1 MMDLLGVADALKA
14 VALNVPGVKT
24 AALGINQSWPQ
35 TPAAEVILADG
46 DLSMEVAGGR
56 GYLEQSRVQIVF
68 YVPLTSNLEADER
81 ELIPLLQGFVDF
93 IHDSAFDYT
102 LGGLVENLRAVNFQF
117 TITTRN
123 RRSYRAAALTLL
135 VGEL

>member
-1 MMDLLGVADALKA
+1 MNLLGVADALKA
-14 VALNVPGVKT
+14 VALQIPGVKT

-35 TPAAEVILADG
+35 TPAAEIILADG
-46 DLSMEVAGGR
+46 DINMEVAGGSS
-56 GYLEQSRVQIVF
+56 YLNQSRVQIVF
-68 YVPLTSNLEADER
+68 YVPLTNNLEADER
-81 ELIPLLQGFVDF
+81 ELIPLLTGFVDF
-93 IHDSAFDYT
+93 IHGDEFDYT
-102 LGGLVENLRAVNFQF
+102 LGGLVENLRGTTFQF

>member
-1 MMDLLGVADALKA
+1 MMDLLAVADALKA
-14 VALNVPGVKT
+14 VALEVPGVKV

-46 DLSMEVAGGR
+46 DISMEVAGGSSF
-56 GYLEQSRVQIVF
+56 LEQSRVQIVF
-68 YVPLTSNLEADER
+68 YVPLTNNLEADER
-81 ELIPLLQGFVDF
+81 ELIPLLQGFVDS
-93 IHDSAFDYT
+93 IHDPAFDYT
-102 LGGLVENLRAVNFQF
+102 LGGLVENLRAVNFTF
-117 TITTRN
+117 TVTARN